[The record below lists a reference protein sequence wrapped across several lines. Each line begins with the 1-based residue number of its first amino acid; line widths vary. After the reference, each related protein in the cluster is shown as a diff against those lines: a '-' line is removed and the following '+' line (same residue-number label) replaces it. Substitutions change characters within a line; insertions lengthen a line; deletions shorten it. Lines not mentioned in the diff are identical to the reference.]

1 MYTYT
6 HNDESY
12 IYTHTD
18 IIYFY
23 CACVY
28 KIFFYRPWGHDY
40 NAGHVLE

>member
-18 IIYFY
+18 IIYLY

-28 KIFFYRPWGHDY
+28 NIFLQAVGT
-40 NAGHVLE
+40 